1 MTRRL
6 LFATALLSAIFAGQ
20 AQAADI
26 TGSWSGTL
34 QMGDNPL
41 ALTFTFQQDGENGE
55 KLTGTVSTPQ
65 GEPLPLNEG
74 KVVGDKVTFFVTT
87 EMDGNPT
94 KFVTEG
100 TIKGDEITLTIKVG
114 SEVFGGGPVTLKR
127 AK

>member
-1 MTRRL
+1 MFTGL
-6 LFATALLSAIFAGQ
+6 AL
-20 AQAADI
+20 AADI
-26 TGSWSGTL
+26 TGNWSGTL

-41 ALTFTFQQDGENGE
+41 ALTFTFQQDGE

-94 KFVTEG
+94 KFVSEG
-100 TIKGDEITLTIKVG
+100 IIKGDEITLTIKVG
-114 SEVFGGGPVTLKR
+114 TEVFGGGPVTLKK